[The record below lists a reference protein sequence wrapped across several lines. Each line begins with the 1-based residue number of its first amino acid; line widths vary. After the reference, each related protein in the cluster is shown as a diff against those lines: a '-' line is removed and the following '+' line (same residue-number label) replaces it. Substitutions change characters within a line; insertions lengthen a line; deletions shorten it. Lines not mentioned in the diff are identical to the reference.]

1 MNEKVAINRVNAR
14 AGEIIV
20 SSENSS
26 SILRTSS
33 LTERNQIMSTATL
46 SIKAIKVYPIKE
58 GNLKAYVDISID
70 DAIIIKGFKVMDC
83 KNGLFVAM
91 PSVQNKRDEK
101 YYETVSCNNTEVKD
115 DLSNTVLAA
124 YKREVPNYI

>member
-33 LTERNQIMSTATL
+33 LTERKQIMSTATL

-70 DAIIIKGFKVMDC
+70 DAIIIKGFKVMDG

-115 DLSNTVLAA
+115 DLSNTVLVA
-124 YKREVPNYI
+124 YKNEVKVS

>member
-14 AGEIIV
+14 AGEITV
-20 SSENSS
+20 SPENSS
-26 SILRTSS
+26 SFSTTSS
-33 LTERNQIMSTATL
+33 LTERKQIMSTATL

-70 DAIIIKGFKVMDC
+70 DAIIVKGFKVMDG

-101 YYETVSCNNTEVKD
+101 YYETVSCNNTDVKD

-124 YKREVPNYI
+124 YKREVPN

>member
-14 AGEIIV
+14 AGENIV
-20 SSENSS
+20 SPENSS

-33 LTERNQIMSTATL
+33 LTERKQIMSTATL

-70 DAIIIKGFKVMDC
+70 DAIIVKGFKVMDG

-124 YKREVPNYI
+124 YKREVPN

>member
-20 SSENSS
+20 SPENSS

-33 LTERNQIMSTATL
+33 LTDRKQIMSTATL

-70 DAIIIKGFKVMDC
+70 DAIIVKGFKVMDG

-124 YKREVPNYI
+124 YKREVPN

>member
-1 MNEKVAINRVNAR
+1 MIEKVAINRVIAR
-14 AGEIIV
+14 EGEITI
-20 SSENSS
+20 SPKHSS
-26 SILRTSS
+26 SILTTSS
-33 LTERNQIMSTATL
+33 LTERKQIMSTATL

-70 DAIIIKGFKVMDC
+70 DAIIVKGFKVMDG

-91 PSVQNKRDEK
+91 PSVQNKRDDK

-124 YKREVPNYI
+124 YKREVPN

>member
-1 MNEKVAINRVNAR
+1 MNEKVAINTVNAR
-14 AGEIIV
+14 EGEITV
-20 SSENSS
+20 SPENSS
-26 SILRTSS
+26 SILTTSS
-33 LTERNQIMSTATL
+33 LTERKQIMSTATL

-70 DAIIIKGFKVMDC
+70 DAIIVKGFKVMDG

-124 YKREVPNYI
+124 YKREVPN

>member
-14 AGEIIV
+14 EGEITV
-20 SSENSS
+20 SPENSS

-70 DAIIIKGFKVMDC
+70 DAIIIKGFKVMDG

-124 YKREVPNYI
+124 YKREVPN

>member
-1 MNEKVAINRVNAR
+1 MIEKVAINRVIAR
-14 AGEIIV
+14 EGEITI
-20 SSENSS
+20 SPKHSS
-26 SILRTSS
+26 SILTTSS
-33 LTERNQIMSTATL
+33 LTERKQIMSTATL

-70 DAIIIKGFKVMDC
+70 DAIIIKGFKVMDG

-101 YYETVSCNNTEVKD
+101 YYETVSCNNTDVKD

-124 YKREVPNYI
+124 YKREVPN

>member
-20 SSENSS
+20 SPENSS

-33 LTERNQIMSTATL
+33 LTERKQIMSTVTL

-70 DAIIIKGFKVMDC
+70 DAIIVKGFKVMDG

-124 YKREVPNYI
+124 YKREVPN

>member
-58 GNLKAYVDISID
+58 GNLKTYVDISID
-70 DAIIIKGFKVMDC
+70 DAIIIKGFKVMDG

-101 YYETVSCNNTEVKD
+101 YYETVSCNNTDVKD

-124 YKREVPNYI
+124 YKREVPN

>member
-14 AGEIIV
+14 EGEIIV
-20 SSENSS
+20 SPKHSS
-26 SILRTSS
+26 SFLTTSS
-33 LTERNQIMSTATL
+33 LTERKQIMSTATL

-70 DAIIIKGFKVMDC
+70 DAIIIKGFKVMDG

-101 YYETVSCNNTEVKD
+101 YYETVSCNNTDVKD

-124 YKREVPNYI
+124 YKREVPN

>member
-14 AGEIIV
+14 AGEITV
-20 SSENSS
+20 SPENSS
-26 SILRTSS
+26 SILTTSV
-33 LTERNQIMSTATL
+33 LTERKQIMSTATL

-70 DAIIIKGFKVMDC
+70 DAIIVKGFKVMGG

-124 YKREVPNYI
+124 YKREVPN

>member
-33 LTERNQIMSTATL
+33 LTERKQIMSTATL

-70 DAIIIKGFKVMDC
+70 DAIIIKGFKVMDG

-124 YKREVPNYI
+124 YKREVPN